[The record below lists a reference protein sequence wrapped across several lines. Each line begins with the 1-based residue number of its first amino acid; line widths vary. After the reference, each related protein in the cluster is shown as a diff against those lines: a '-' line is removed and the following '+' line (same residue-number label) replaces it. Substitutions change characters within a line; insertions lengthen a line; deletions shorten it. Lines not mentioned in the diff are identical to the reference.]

1 MNELR
6 EATISRATKETQISV
21 TLRLD
26 GSGQA
31 DLRSGIGFFDHMLS
45 ALALRAS
52 WDLRLV
58 AEGDLHID
66 AHHTIEDV
74 GIVLGQ
80 ALRQA
85 LGDRAGIAR
94 YGYAYAPLDEALAR
108 AVVDCSGRPYLVFD
122 VAGLPPMLGQMPG
135 DMVEHFCHSL
145 ITNAAL
151 TAHID
156 LLRGRNGHHIAEAV
170 FKALGI
176 ALKQA
181 TTYSGAGISS
191 TKGVLA

>member
-1 MNELR
+1 MPTR
-6 EATISRATKETQISV
+6 EANITRETKETQISL
-21 TLRLD
+21 TLNVD
-26 GSGQA
+26 GSGLV
-31 DLRSGIGFFDHMLS
+31 DLSTGVGFFDHMLS
-45 ALALRAS
+45 ALTLRAG
-52 WDLRLV
+52 WDLRV
-58 AEGDLHID
+58 AATGDLHVD

-122 VAGLPPMLGQMPG
+122 VPGLPPMLGQMPA
-135 DMVEHFCHSL
+135 DMVEHFCYSF
-145 ITNAAL
+145 ITSAAL

-181 TTYSGAGISS
+181 TSYVGGGVSS
-191 TKGVLA
+191 TKGTLA

>member
-1 MNELR
+1 MQTR
-6 EATISRATKETQISV
+6 EASITRETRETQV
-21 TLRLD
+21 KLTLKVD
-26 GSGQA
+26 GSGLA
-31 DLRSGIGFFDHMLS
+31 DLSTGVGFFDHMLS
-45 ALALRAS
+45 ALTLRAG
-52 WDLRLV
+52 WDLSV
-58 AEGDLHID
+58 AATGDLHID

-74 GIVLGQ
+74 GITLGQ

-85 LGDRAGIAR
+85 LGDRAGIVR

-122 VAGLPPMLGQMPG
+122 VPNLPPMLGLMPG
-135 DMVEHFCHSL
+135 DMVEHFCHSF

-156 LLRGRNGHHIAEAV
+156 LMRGRNGHHIAEAV

-181 TTYSGAGISS
+181 TSYVGGGISS
-191 TKGVLA
+191 TKGTLA